1 MDARSARGSYTEY
14 AAIPAA
20 QLVAVPDAVG
30 LNAAAGAI
38 FQGVTAH

>member
-20 QLVAVPDAVG
+20 QIVADAVG